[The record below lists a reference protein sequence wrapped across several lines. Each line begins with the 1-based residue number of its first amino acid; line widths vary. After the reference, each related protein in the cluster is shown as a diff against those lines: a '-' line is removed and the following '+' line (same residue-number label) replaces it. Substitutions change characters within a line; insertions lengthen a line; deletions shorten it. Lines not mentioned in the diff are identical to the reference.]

1 MALPPPDRN
10 STALVTGASPGIGRE
25 IARGLAARG
34 YGVTLVAR
42 RADRL
47 EDATRRRL
55 LLWTVAVAQGRFGNA
70 APRSRQ

>member
-10 STALVTGASPGIGRE
+10 STALVTGASSGIGRE
-25 IARGLAARG
+25 IARG

-55 LLWTVAVAQGRFGNA
+55 LLWTVAVAQSRFGKA